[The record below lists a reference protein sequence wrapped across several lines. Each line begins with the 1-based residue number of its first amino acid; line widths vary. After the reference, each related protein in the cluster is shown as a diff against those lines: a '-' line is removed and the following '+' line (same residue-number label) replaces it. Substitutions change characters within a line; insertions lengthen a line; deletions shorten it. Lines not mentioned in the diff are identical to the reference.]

1 MVRDLRGFLGQLE
14 EAGELI
20 RIGEELSPKYEIA
33 AAIKYIA
40 EKKGTAV
47 LFENVRGYNI
57 PVVGNLFARRKH
69 LAMVFEAEEDE
80 LIEAYLSRRE
90 KLIPPKAV
98 SEAPVQEVVIDH
110 DVDILNT
117 IPVLTHHEKD
127 AGPYFTSAITIA
139 KDPETGMRG
148 MGLHRI
154 QVKGKDTLGIL
165 LATPPLSQFLA
176 KADRMDKPL
185 EIAVASGVDSPT
197 FLSGCTPAPEDVD
210 KFDIA
215 GGLAQA
221 PIELVKCLSVD
232 VEVPA
237 NAEFM
242 LEGEIIPH
250 HREYEGPFGES
261 SGYYLPF
268 DSPVAKIRL
277 ITHRRNPIYRA
288 LMPFWSEEDILLGLL
303 WGTGADVFLPLRK
316 ELPFVRQVNF
326 RNFTGGIVIVQIEK
340 ESEDDVLKV
349 IDYLL
354 PSPWVKLVVVTDE
367 DVDIWSAKDVD
378 WVLSRVRLDKD
389 LIVRTGL
396 PGDLIDPSAMSAGKP
411 FDHIPMITK
420 VGIDATKPLAERGK
434 FEKIRVP
441 PGVEKEIAA
450 KLRRLV

>member
-1 MVRDLRGFLGQLE
+1 
-14 EAGELI
+14 
-20 RIGEELSPKYEIA
+20 
-33 AAIKYIA
+33 
-40 EKKGTAV
+40 
-47 LFENVRGYNI
+47 
-57 PVVGNLFARRKH
+57 
-69 LAMVFEAEEDE
+69 
-80 LIEAYLSRRE
+80 
-90 KLIPPKAV
+90 
-98 SEAPVQEVVIDH
+98 
-110 DVDILNT
+110 
-117 IPVLTHHEKD
+117 
-127 AGPYFTSAITIA
+127 
-139 KDPETGMRG
+139 
-148 MGLHRI
+148 
-154 QVKGKDTLGIL
+154 
-165 LATPPLSQFLA
+165 
-176 KADRMDKPL
+176 
-185 EIAVASGVDSPT
+185 
-197 FLSGCTPAPEDVD
+197 VD

-242 LEGEIIPH
+242 LEGEVIPH
-250 HREYEGPFGES
+250 RREYEGPFGES

-340 ESEDDVLKV
+340 ESEDDGLKV

-378 WVLSRVRLDKD
+378 WVLSRVRFDKNM
-389 LIVRTGL
+389 IVRTGL

-411 FDHIPMITK
+411 FDHIPTITK
-420 VGIDATKPLAERGK
+420 VGIDATKPLAERDK

-441 PGVEKEIAA
+441 AAVEKEIAA